1 MLATTTPVFAQNIV
15 KQAVHLNRDINKTK
29 KQYKKQVKKAE
40 RKLDKVQANISTV
53 KKGDYAEKQLH
64 KIEDKASDKLKV
76 AKDKLDPRD
85 EIADKVSHDLK
96 KKKRKLVDD
105 WLAE

>member
-1 MLATTTPVFAQNIV
+1 MYKIFIITLSLLSTLVTTTTPVFAQNIV

-40 RKLDKVQANISTV
+40 RKLDKVQANINTV
-53 KKGDYAEKQLH
+53 KKGDYAENQLQ
-64 KIEDKASDKLKV
+64 KIEDKA
-76 AKDKLDPRD
+76 
-85 EIADKVSHDLK
+85 SHDLK